1 MSALSGSPRTL
12 EDSPPRL
19 SKLLG
24 AVLGG
29 EVLAAVTLW
38 VACII
43 LTIVGLA
50 PMGGAEQWVWLP
62 WQIDGVWALVGAVG
76 WGYLVCTLVAVLVSD
91 GITRRGYEK
100 PDATWLRI
108 AIAISGYG
116 AMAAGGTAGG
126 RIGVA
131 VIAGAVVIR
140 YVAFTHDGT
149 ARRWRWRMTSRAQ
162 LLTVLVAAL
171 VGFSYSA
178 LHPFAAD
185 GSGGTYGTGPIAGH
199 IGHTEEVDVG
209 LSSSRLATQITGVT
223 LTGPGAVHFKVSKII
238 VGGDANPY
246 GSDGLQATR
255 LPSRQPAGHGIWI
268 SAEVRL
274 TSCGDASVNTLRL
287 HYRMLGIGT
296 TEIIRLQDP
305 LRLSCTP

>member
-12 EDSPPRL
+12 DGPPPRL
-19 SKLLG
+19 FKLLG

-38 VACII
+38 VACTI

-62 WQIDGVWALVGAVG
+62 WQIDGAWALVGAVG

-91 GITRRGYEK
+91 GITRRGYAK

-116 AMAAGGTAGG
+116 AMVVGHTDRADVP
-126 RIGVA
+126 IA
-131 VIAGAVVIR
+131 VLGGAVVIR
-140 YVAFTHDGT
+140 LLVFTSDGT
-149 ARRWRWRMTSRAQ
+149 ARRWRWRLSRREQ
-162 LLTVLVAAL
+162 VLTVLVAAL

-185 GSGGTYGTGPIAGH
+185 GNGGNFTDATVTARVGH
-199 IGHTEEVDVG
+199 SNEIDIGLNST
-209 LSSSRLATQITGVT
+209 RLATQI
-223 LTGPGAVHFKVSKII
+223 
-238 VGGDANPY
+238 
-246 GSDGLQATR
+246 
-255 LPSRQPAGHGIWI
+255 PA
-268 SAEVRL
+268 
-274 TSCGDASVNTLRL
+274 
-287 HYRMLGIGT
+287 
-296 TEIIRLQDP
+296 
-305 LRLSCTP
+305 